1 MDTRGLVL
9 LIAADNYKFLGIRR
23 GRGLVELYD
32 QNRVALK
39 ITVHSREHDAT
50 TDLGI
55 AVDAYDGLAA
65 GFGGPRFLFSDLG
78 NFLGSR
84 SIPSPLTHKSCKSE
98 EEW

>member
-50 TDLGI
+50 TDL
-55 AVDAYDGLAA
+55 AVDAYVGLAA

-84 SIPSPLTHKSCKSE
+84 SILSPLTHKSRKLE
-98 EEW
+98 GDW

>member
-32 QNRVALK
+32 QNRVALR
-39 ITVHSREHDAT
+39 ITVRSREHDAT
-50 TDLGI
+50 TDRI
-55 AVDAYDGLAA
+55 AVDAYVGLAA
-65 GFGGPRFLFSDLG
+65 GFGGPRFLFSGLG

-84 SIPSPLTHKSCKSE
+84 SIPSPLTHKSRKLE
-98 EEW
+98 GEW